1 MTVSRNMGLIDRG
14 LRFVLGAALIIA
26 TLMGAIGIWGWVG
39 LIPLATAFIG
49 FCPLYRII
57 GVKTCS
63 DC

>member
-1 MTVSRNMGLIDRG
+1 MTRNMGQIDRIA
-14 LRFVLGAALIIA
+14 RF
-26 TLMGAIGIWGWVG
+26 AIGAFLIVLTLTGTIGVWGWIGIV
-39 LIPLATAFIG
+39 PLATAFIN

>member
-1 MTVSRNMGLIDRG
+1 MGLIDRG